1 MIDPATV
8 LIRVGLA
15 IVLGA
20 VIGVEREWR
29 QKHAGLKTMT
39 LVSLGAA
46 GFAMMS
52 DTFGPE
58 NHNPAQIAAAVVG
71 GIGFIG
77 AGVIMHRGLTV
88 QGVTTAAT
96 LWADAS
102 VGVAVGLGHYALAG
116 GLTAGIVLVQVM
128 IRKGETLMLKVA
140 RRDNGMGR
148 FELRVDCD
156 GEAVPLVNR
165 EWKQMP
171 ELKPLRRS
179 IQRGPE
185 RSTVRVMLRTSE
197 ATDLSALEERIVAID
212 GVCRVDIRHLGVDDE

>member
-1 MIDPATV
+1 MIDPVTV
-8 LIRVGLA
+8 LIRVGMA
-15 IVLGA
+15 IALGA
-20 VIGVEREWR
+20 LIGVEREWR

-52 DTFGPE
+52 NTFGPE

-102 VGVAVGLGHYALAG
+102 VGVAVGLGQYALAT
-116 GLTAGIVLVQVM
+116 GLTGGIVLVQVM
-128 IRKGETLMLKVA
+128 IRQVETLMLRIA

-156 GEAVPLVNR
+156 GEALPLVNR
-165 EWKQMP
+165 EWKRIP
-171 ELKPLRRS
+171 ELKALRRS
-179 IQRGPE
+179 TQRGPE
-185 RSTVRVMLRTSE
+185 LSTVRVVLRAAE
-197 ATDLSALEERIVAID
+197 AIDLSALEERLVALE
-212 GVCRVDIRHLGVDDE
+212 GVRRVDIRHLGVDEE

>member
-1 MIDPATV
+1 VIDPVTV
-8 LIRVGLA
+8 LIRVGMA
-15 IVLGA
+15 IALGA
-20 VIGVEREWR
+20 LIGVEREWR

-52 DTFGPE
+52 NTFGPE

-102 VGVAVGLGHYALAG
+102 VGVAVGLGHYALAS
-116 GLTAGIVLVQVM
+116 GLTGGIVLVQVM
-128 IRKGETLMLKVA
+128 IRRVETLMLRIA

-156 GEAVPLVNR
+156 GEALPLVNR
-165 EWKQMP
+165 EWKQIP
-171 ELKPLRRS
+171 ELTALRRS
-179 IQRGPE
+179 TQRGPE
-185 RSTVRVMLRTSE
+185 QSTVRIVLRAAA
-197 ATDLSALEERIVAID
+197 ATDLSALEERLVALD
-212 GVCRVDIRHLGVDDE
+212 GVRRVDIRHLGVDED

>member
-1 MIDPATV
+1 VIDPATV
-8 LIRVGLA
+8 LIRVALA
-15 IVLGA
+15 IALGA
-20 VIGVEREWR
+20 IIGVEREWR

-52 DTFGPE
+52 NTFGPN

-102 VGVAVGLGHYALAG
+102 VGVAVGLGHQALAI
-116 GLTAGIVLVQVM
+116 GLTGGIVLVQVF
-128 IRKGETLMLKVA
+128 IRQAETLMLRFA
-140 RRDNGMGR
+140 RRDNGHGR

-156 GEAVPLVNR
+156 AEAVPMVNR
-165 EWKQMP
+165 EWKSVT
-171 ELKPLRRS
+171 ELKALRRS
-179 IQRGPE
+179 ISRGPE
-185 RSTVRVMLRTSE
+185 LSTLRVVVR
-197 ATDLSALEERIVAID
+197 ADKAIDLSGLEERLVAME
-212 GVCRVDIRHLGVDDE
+212 GVRRVDIRHLGVDED